1 MVPETYF
8 SNSCES
14 VRAIRPD
21 SDRRIAIACFGTAC
35 AIGLVFAFVGLETHS
50 LWYDELFTATLLEPM
65 RGSTLLSRI
74 ATDVHPPLY
83 LLALA
88 VFTQLFGDGDAALR
102 CFSAI
107 AACGAVVVFIL
118 ATRSAFS
125 LPARLFGAAMA
136 TGSLYWFNQAQNAR
150 SYALCLLISAGVMA
164 LGLSLLQERHR
175 RRLRLTGLLALMITG
190 ALVHF
195 YVTYV
200 CLAVLILLGLF
211 ERRDRA
217 ALSAAALFLVLAAGL
232 YVKLVMEPY
241 SQVSLGNNWYRN
253 NPAWYLVVLKAC
265 LRYSLGDHGL
275 VALLLCGVAILYT
288 RLAPAERS
296 ASTPTAPS
304 PVHWFQSDP
313 VTAFLIG
320 VPLLVLAGGIV
331 SSTLL
336 APNFWDRNFLVVS
349 PFLWGLAAR
358 SYDAAVEKATLS
370 IRLALTGALA
380 IIVLSMSSIVTA
392 RMPSGEA
399 PVLYEPFRQSA
410 TWIQSL
416 PACRGQTLPVVTTD
430 QPSWYKPGY
439 AELIYESA
447 YGRYLQGF
455 GRPQLVFSQELDRD
469 KLPLALKVE
478 LQRRLDGGGCPILA
492 WAVHNMTPETI
503 AWIEDKLLASLDRRD
518 AAMKVA
524 TRVFEDGS
532 VGYVL
537 YVRR

>member
-14 VRAIRPD
+14 VRAIRTD

-88 VFTQLFGDGDAALR
+88 LFTQLFGDGDAALR

-118 ATRSAFS
+118 ATRPAFS

-136 TGSLYWFNQAQNAR
+136 TGSLFWFTQAQNAR

-164 LGLSLLQERHR
+164 LGLSLLQERQR
-175 RRLRLTGLLALMITG
+175 RRRRLTGLLALMITG

-211 ERRDRA
+211 KRRPRGAERCRSLPACGRRSVREAGDRA
-217 ALSAAALFLVLAAGL
+217 LFT
-232 YVKLVMEPY
+232 
-241 SQVSLGNNWYRN
+241 
-253 NPAWYLVVLKAC
+253 
-265 LRYSLGDHGL
+265 
-275 VALLLCGVAILYT
+275 GVACRQLVPEQSSLVPRRSQGLPAILA
-288 RLAPAERS
+288 RGPRPGCPPALRRCNPLHTTCTGEAICFDPCRS
-296 ASTPTAPS
+296 IAGALVSVRS
-304 PVHWFQSDP
+304 RDS
-313 VTAFLIG
+313 
-320 VPLLVLAGGIV
+320 VPGRGTFARAGGGIV

-336 APNFWDRNFLVVS
+336 APNFWDRFPRRLAL
-349 PFLWGLAAR
+349 PLGLAAR

-370 IRLALTGALA
+370 IRLALTSALA
-380 IIVLSMSSIVTA
+380 IIVLSMSSIVTGASALWRGAGAVRAVPPIGDLDPVFAGVPGADLA
-392 RMPSGEA
+392 RGHRRPTLLVQAG
-399 PVLYEPFRQSA
+399 L
-410 TWIQSL
+410 
-416 PACRGQTLPVVTTD
+416 RGD
-430 QPSWYKPGY
+430 
-439 AELIYESA
+439 
-447 YGRYLQGF
+447 
-455 GRPQLVFSQELDRD
+455 
-469 KLPLALKVE
+469 
-478 LQRRLDGGGCPILA
+478 
-492 WAVHNMTPETI
+492 
-503 AWIEDKLLASLDRRD
+503 
-518 AAMKVA
+518 
-524 TRVFEDGS
+524 
-532 VGYVL
+532 
-537 YVRR
+537 

>member
-217 ALSAAALFLVLAAGL
+217 ALSAAALFLLVAAGL
-232 YVKLVMEPY
+232 YVKLVIEPY

-265 LRYSLGDHGL
+265 LRYSLGDRGL

-313 VTAFLIG
+313 VTAFLVG
-320 VPLLVLAGGIV
+320 VPLLELAGGIV

-336 APNFWDRNFLVVS
+336 A
-349 PFLWGLAAR
+349 
-358 SYDAAVEKATLS
+358 TLS
-370 IRLALTGALA
+370 IRLALTCALA

-518 AAMKVA
+518 AAIKVA

>member
-1 MVPETYF
+1 M
-8 SNSCES
+8 
-14 VRAIRPD
+14 
-21 SDRRIAIACFGTAC
+21 
-35 AIGLVFAFVGLETHS
+35 
-50 LWYDELFTATLLEPM
+50 
-65 RGSTLLSRI
+65 
-74 ATDVHPPLY
+74 
-83 LLALA
+83 
-88 VFTQLFGDGDAALR
+88 
-102 CFSAI
+102 
-107 AACGAVVVFIL
+107 
-118 ATRSAFS
+118 
-125 LPARLFGAAMA
+125 
-136 TGSLYWFNQAQNAR
+136 
-150 SYALCLLISAGVMA
+150 
-164 LGLSLLQERHR
+164 
-175 RRLRLTGLLALMITG
+175 
-190 ALVHF
+190 
-195 YVTYV
+195 
-200 CLAVLILLGLF
+200 
-211 ERRDRA
+211 
-217 ALSAAALFLVLAAGL
+217 
-232 YVKLVMEPY
+232 
-241 SQVSLGNNWYRN
+241 
-253 NPAWYLVVLKAC
+253 
-265 LRYSLGDHGL
+265 
-275 VALLLCGVAILYT
+275 
-288 RLAPAERS
+288 
-296 ASTPTAPS
+296 
-304 PVHWFQSDP
+304 HWFQSDP
-313 VTAFLIG
+313 VTAFLVG

-358 SYDAAVEKATLS
+358 SYDAAVDKATLS

-392 RMPSGEA
+392 RLPSGEA

-416 PACRGQTLPVVTTD
+416 PTCRGQTLPVITTD

-503 AWIEDKLLASLDRRD
+503 AWIEDKLLASLGRRD

-524 TRVFEDGS
+524 TRLFEDGS